1 MKKIVTFIIGV
12 LFAMVPVCAFD
23 GVSDIFFGGFYNY
36 NNIFKGTTKYE
47 KTIGSST
54 AIVNGDFNAVFK
66 SGGMLFGFDYLI
78 NPLPWGIYFR
88 SSVIFSSSMEQTIG
102 EYTAKVNDIEQNFSL
117 FFDAGGIYAF
127 DFNRFSLNIAPAIS
141 FVYMNASN
149 SDSLTHHNISNSLLG
164 FGLTADLY
172 AKYRYKYFV
181 CTAGVAGSFYP
192 FASVSASDSDIN
204 YGLRIRGAM
213 SYNLRPYIAVGFT
226 LGERTVKSKYSADI
240 EQEQNKTPPIVDIKS
255 KIVSIRFHT
264 EGLGYISA
272 HIEGDDAACT
282 SPLKVEKNTV
292 IIFTATPDFGYTIAS
307 WSIPANG
314 KTAVLTATE
323 DTDVYVTFK
332 RDETPPK
339 KTQVTGSSRT
349 SISGRVIHTG
359 PRGGQYYINKNGNKT
374 YIRRRR

>member
-164 FGLTADLY
+164 LGLTADLY

-213 SYNLRPYIAVGFT
+213 AYNLRPYIAVGFT
-226 LGERTVKSKYSADI
+226 LGKRTVRHKNRILFS
-240 EQEQNKTPPIVDIKS
+240 IK
-255 KIVSIRFHT
+255 KEETVSITFHVN
-264 EGLGYISA
+264 GSGGSILA
-272 HIEGDDAACT
+272 HIDGNDNEFYTA
-282 SPLKVEKNTV
+282 SPIKAKKNERIV
-292 IIFTATPDFGYTIAS
+292 FVAEADKGYTVDT
-307 WSIPANG
+307 WSIPAKG
-314 KTAVLTATE
+314 RAALLTATE

-332 RDETPPK
+332 EKEEKEKPNYHF
-339 KTQVTGSSRT
+339 SS
-349 SISGRVIHTG
+349 SISSSSGRIIYTG
-359 PRGGQYYINKNGNKT
+359 PRGGHYYRNNKGNKT